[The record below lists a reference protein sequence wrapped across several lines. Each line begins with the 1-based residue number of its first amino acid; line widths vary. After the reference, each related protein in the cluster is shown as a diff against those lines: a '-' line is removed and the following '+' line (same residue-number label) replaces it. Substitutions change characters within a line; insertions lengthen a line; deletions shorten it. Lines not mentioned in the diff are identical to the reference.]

1 MDSGI
6 DECFSLNV
14 VGGQG
19 RYIDD
24 EEMEGLSKEILQL
37 KLWCVSLLMSIFID
51 IELKLMIQ
59 LE

>member
-14 VGGQG
+14 VGGRG
-19 RYIDD
+19 RYIDHK
-24 EEMEGLSKEILQL
+24 EMECLSETISQL
-37 KLWCVSLLMSIFID
+37 KLWCALLLMSIFINV
-51 IELKLMIQ
+51 ELILMIQ

>member
-14 VGGQG
+14 VGGRG
-19 RYIDD
+19 RYVDD
-24 EEMEGLSKEILQL
+24 EEMEGLSIEISQL
-37 KLWCVSLLMSIFID
+37 KLWCASLLMSIFID
-51 IELKLMIQ
+51 VELKLMIQ